1 MISLQSV
8 CLLLSTLVTV
18 SQAQHS
24 VTQDPPVITETA
36 GKNVRMSCTL
46 GGGLTVSGNRV
57 VFIQQ
62 TLSNKPRFILY
73 YFTESSKGKG
83 DGVPA
88 RFVGSASGN
97 IGYLDISGAQPEDE
111 AVYYCATWTGSQY
124 LFGGG
129 TQLNIITGEVKP
141 PSVFIYRASEEEMK
155 TNKATTVCAV
165 SDYTPNTVTVEWQ
178 VDGVKWTNGVHTS
191 MVSKQRDN
199 TYMQSSLLTMSSS
212 EYTKHNDIACK
223 VTHQGKDIVKTVK
236 RSECV

>member
-1 MISLQSV
+1 MSWTPLHVVLVVFCTRCCAQYVLTQETMISASLNERVTLSCHLNTGTIVDENYPYWFQQKPNQTAK
-8 CLLLSTLVTV
+8 CLIYNTN
-18 SQAQHS
+18 AR
-24 VTQDPPVITETA
+24 PTEIPDRFS
-36 GKNVRMSCTL
+36 GSK
-46 GGGLTVSGNRV
+46 SGNYAYLT
-57 VFIQQ
+57 I
-62 TLSNKPRFILY
+62 
-73 YFTESSKGKG
+73 
-83 DGVPA
+83 
-88 RFVGSASGN
+88 SA
-97 IGYLDISGAQPEDE
+97 AQAEDE
-111 AVYYCATWTGSQY
+111 ATYSCLLWFSGVA